1 VKSLPFCLL
10 VVNKWTRTLSVTVTP
25 GKNIFVSFVEDVL
38 RMSSGQFAILGGSR
52 SVCEH
57 NNDINDVDE
66 DDDDDDDDDNQ
77 RYL

>member
-1 VKSLPFCLL
+1 
-10 VVNKWTRTLSVTVTP
+10 VTVTP

-57 NNDINDVDE
+57 HNDINDV
-66 DDDDDDDDDNQ
+66 DDDDDDDDDN
-77 RYL
+77 